1 MAAIVRWSFA
11 PLLLRAL
18 PVSNLALLRVVAASW
33 RPVVEEFLR
42 NRLFAFD
49 MDKELESGTAGVR
62 SRQLLE
68 FIVRKCR
75 RLRVL
80 LIPRGLHPLMAV
92 ENLQQCTEEL
102 SVLGLR
108 IDPGTYP
115 GTQESPLAPLFPDW
129 LARMSGT
136 LRALTLDCFQLLD
149 RDVSFFDAVMHCRT
163 LRQLRVELS
172 AWTVSDGMRRIHTK
186 FLKDSMSM
194 RFLESLKLSMG
205 FSDLSALDVVPQA
218 PLQRLYVGDGN
229 RDWSAAL
236 FTIRHLPHL
245 QRLRHL
251 MISDPEPG
259 MGERIMDDIAR
270 YCGQVEL
277 LFLDLPP
284 ATARAKLVDTT
295 PDGAARWLPHLKT
308 MRFPLLEEGDDEAQ
322 DALREIA
329 RVRPSLELKVS
340 SELFEDF
347 DHEDF
352 VINAAIDNVRSRL
365 DG

>member
-1 MAAIVRWSFA
+1 
-11 PLLLRAL
+11 
-18 PVSNLALLRVVAASW
+18 
-33 RPVVEEFLR
+33 
-42 NRLFAFD
+42 
-49 MDKELESGTAGVR
+49 
-62 SRQLLE
+62 
-68 FIVRKCR
+68 
-75 RLRVL
+75 
-80 LIPRGLHPLMAV
+80 
-92 ENLQQCTEEL
+92 
-102 SVLGLR
+102 
-108 IDPGTYP
+108 
-115 GTQESPLAPLFPDW
+115 
-129 LARMSGT
+129 MSGT

-172 AWTVSDGMRRIHTK
+172 AWTVSDRMRRIHTK
-186 FLKDSMSM
+186 FLADSMSM
-194 RFLESLKLSMG
+194 PFLESLNLSMA

-218 PLQRLYVGDGN
+218 PLQRLYVGDSDDN
-229 RDWSAAL
+229 CSAAL

-251 MISDPEPG
+251 MIENPPPG

-277 LFLDLPP
+277 LFLELPP
-284 ATARAKLVDTT
+284 ATARAKLVDTA

-308 MRFPLLEEGDDEAQ
+308 MRLPLLEEDDDEAQ
-322 DALREIA
+322 HALREIA

-340 SELFEDF
+340 SILLDQAFEEF

-352 VINAAIDNVRSRL
+352 VINAVIDNVRSRL

>member
-1 MAAIVRWSFA
+1 
-11 PLLLRAL
+11 
-18 PVSNLALLRVVAASW
+18 
-33 RPVVEEFLR
+33 
-42 NRLFAFD
+42 
-49 MDKELESGTAGVR
+49 MDKELEYGMWPGALESGVWHVAHER
-62 SRQLLE
+62 WSQALLG
-68 FIVRKCR
+68 FIVKRCR
-75 RLRVL
+75 RLRLL
-80 LIPRGLHPLMAV
+80 LIQRALRPLMV
-92 ENLQQCTEEL
+92 SDLEQCTEEL
-102 SVLGLR
+102 SVLVLG
-108 IDPGTYP
+108 IHPGNWM
-115 GTQESPLAPLFPDW
+115 GVEPLFPNG

-136 LRALTLDCFQLLD
+136 LRALTLCCVRMVD
-149 RDVSFFDAVMHCRT
+149 RNVSFFDAVKHCHT

-172 AWTVSDGMRRIHTK
+172 ALRVSDGMRQIHTK
-186 FLKDSMSM
+186 FLEDSMSM
-194 RFLESLKLSMG
+194 PLLESLKLSMG

-218 PLQRLYVGDGN
+218 PLQRLYVGDGYDYPSVGN
-229 RDWSAAL
+229 WSAAL

-251 MISDPEPG
+251 MITDPAPG

-284 ATARAKLVDTT
+284 ATARPKLVDTA
-295 PDGAARWLPHLKT
+295 PDGAVRWLPHLKT
-308 MRFPLLEEGDDEAQ
+308 MRLPLLEEDDDEAQ
-322 DALREIA
+322 HALREIV

-340 SELFEDF
+340 SWLLEQAFEDF

>member
-1 MAAIVRWSFA
+1 MTAIVRWSFA

-33 RPVVEEFLR
+33 RSVVEEFLR

-62 SRQLLE
+62 SRQLLG

-102 SVLGLR
+102 SVLVLC
-108 IDPGTYP
+108 IDSGNWM
-115 GTQESPLAPLFPDW
+115 GVAPLFPDW

-136 LRALTLDCFQLLD
+136 LRALTLCCVQMVD
-149 RDVSFFDAVMHCRT
+149 RKFSFFDAVMHCQT

-172 AWTVSDGMRRIHTK
+172 ALTVSDGMRRIHTK
-186 FLKDSMSM
+186 FLEDSMSM
-194 RFLESLKLSMG
+194 PFLESLKLSMG

-251 MISDPEPG
+251 MISDPAPG

-284 ATARAKLVDTT
+284 ATVRAKLVDTA

-308 MRFPLLEEGDDEAQ
+308 MRLPLLEEGDDEAQ

-340 SELFEDF
+340 SWLLEQAFEHF

-352 VINAAIDNVRSRL
+352 VINAAIDNVWSRL
-365 DG
+365 DV